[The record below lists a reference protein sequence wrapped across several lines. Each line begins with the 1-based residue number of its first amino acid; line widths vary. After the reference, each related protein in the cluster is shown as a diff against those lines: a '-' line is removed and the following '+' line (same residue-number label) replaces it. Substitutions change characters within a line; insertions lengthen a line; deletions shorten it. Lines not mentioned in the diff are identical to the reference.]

1 MVTLYSG
8 PYSRIILVKPS
19 GDSGLAF
26 AINMIPLG
34 LESIAAYIRD
44 IVDDIL
50 IYDECMDKEPFLKVL
65 SGFKPDLVGFSMSA
79 TEHNTGGQLMK
90 IVKNFDPKIPV
101 IAGGFHPTGAPE
113 IVLNDLKCDA
123 VCRGE
128 GESIMKEF
136 VQGKEWGLIDG
147 LSYKDPTSKKRIIHN
162 KDRSVI
168 KNLDTLPFPARDLR
182 KRGRYD
188 YKHFLLRNRDYDL
201 TDFSRGC
208 YGQCTFCCEPYFS
221 KGVQRFRSPKKMMEN
236 IRDIYNFHGEKPL
249 RILISDPHIMGQFR
263 KVDRLSELLI
273 EADLD
278 ITFQVMSRTETI
290 VKQPKTVEKMI
301 RAGMISWELGIES
314 PLQGDLDITSK
325 HIPLAIQTKAVEIL
339 SKLGGE
345 TLGTFVIGLPNHSR
359 EEIKKFPLHARKIGV
374 SSAAFGIAAP
384 FPGTPFW
391 DELDSQGVIFERNWE
406 KFDENNSVFHHPE
419 LSPTEIEDLRNWC
432 MAKFW
437 NLDTIVDQIKLI
449 NNRVG
454 KFRFKNKVN
463 IRDFLVTISKKLA
476 FATNAGKDLAEK
488 GQKSQEE
495 NFLGYMRFM
504 LDAWADP
511 RIERYFSENP
521 MHELIDMRQ
530 FGKLF
535 EGKTLQIVVED
546 KTKDTCLFAMKVDI
560 KREGISSISVSKK
573 PTPNYNFLLRAD
585 INSLYVDPT
594 LSTIGLG
601 KHYFNLFMKGSLKI
615 KGLGLLFKLVLYG
628 IKESLSIY
636 LTRKTLTSF

>member
-1 MVTLYSG
+1 MDVLYSG
-8 PYSRIILVKPS
+8 PYFRVILVKPS
-19 GDSGLAF
+19 GNSGLAF
-26 AINMIPLG
+26 ALNIIPLG

-44 IVDDIL
+44 IVDDIM
-50 IYDECMDKEPFLKVL
+50 IYDEFLDEEPFLKVL

-79 TEHNTGGQLMK
+79 TEHNTGGRLMK
-90 IVKNFDPKIPV
+90 IVKKFDPKIPI

-113 IVLNDLKCDA
+113 IVLNHLECDA

-128 GESIMKEF
+128 GESLMKEF

-147 LSYKDPTSKKRIIHN
+147 LSYKDPTSKEKIFHN

-168 KNLDTLPFPARDLR
+168 QDLDTLPSPARDLR
-182 KRGRYD
+182 KRRGYN
-188 YKHFLLRNRDYDL
+188 YKHSLLINREYDL

-221 KGVQRFRSPKKMMEN
+221 KGVQRFRSPEKMMKN
-236 IRDIYNFHGEKPL
+236 IREIYNFHGRKPL

-263 KVDRLSELLI
+263 KVDKLSELLI

-314 PLQGDLDITSK
+314 PIQGDLDNTSK
-325 HIPLAIQTKAVEIL
+325 NIPLDIQTRAVEIL

-345 TLGTFVIGLPNHSR
+345 TLGTFVIGLPNHS
-359 EEIKKFPLHARKIGV
+359 ETDIKKFPLHARKIGV

-391 DELDSQGVIFERNWE
+391 DELNSQGVIFEKNWD
-406 KFDENNSVFHHPE
+406 KFDENNSVFHHPQ
-419 LSPTEIEDLRNWC
+419 LSPTEIENLRNWC

-437 NLDTIVDQIKLI
+437 NFDTVFDQIRLI

-463 IRDFLVTISKKLA
+463 VREFLLTISKKLA
-476 FATNAGKDLAEK
+476 FAVNAGGDLADN
-488 GQKSQEE
+488 GQKSQKE
-495 NFLGYMRFM
+495 NYLNFVRFM
-504 LDAWADP
+504 FDAWADP
-511 RIERYFSENP
+511 RIEKYFSENP

-535 EGKTLQIVVED
+535 EGKCLQIVVED
-546 KTKDTCLFAMKVDI
+546 KENNKCLIAIKVDI
-560 KREGISSISVSKK
+560 EREGITSISVSKK
-573 PTPNYNFLLRAD
+573 PAPHYNFLLRAD
-585 INSLYVDPT
+585 INCLYTDPT
-594 LSTIGLG
+594 LSTIGGFKNILQMLS
-601 KHYFNLFMKGSLKI
+601 NGSLKI
-615 KGLGLLFKLVLYG
+615 RGLGPIFKMILYG
-628 IKESLSIY
+628 MKEVLSVY
-636 LTRKTLTSF
+636 LNRKTLTSL

>member
-1 MVTLYSG
+1 MDTLYSG
-8 PYSRIILVKPS
+8 PYSRVILVKPS
-19 GDSGLAF
+19 GNSGLAF
-26 AINMIPLG
+26 ALNIIPLG
-34 LESIAAYIRD
+34 IESIAAYIRD
-44 IVDDIL
+44 IVEDIL
-50 IYDECMDKEPFLKVL
+50 IYDEYMDKEPFLRVL

-90 IVKNFDPKIPV
+90 IVKKFNPKIPV

-113 IVLNDLKCDA
+113 VVLNYLECDA

-128 GESIMKEF
+128 GESLMREF

-147 LSYKDPTSKKRIIHN
+147 LSYKDPLSKKRIIHN

-168 KNLDTLPFPARDLR
+168 KDLDTLPSPARDLR
-182 KRGRYD
+182 KRRGYD
-188 YKHFLLRNRDYDL
+188 YKHSLLINREYDL

-221 KGVQRFRSPKKMMEN
+221 KGVQRFRSPEKMMEN
-236 IRDIYNFHGEKPL
+236 IRDIYDFHGGKPL

-301 RAGMISWELGIES
+301 RAGIISWELGIES
-314 PLQGDLDITSK
+314 PIQEDLDTTSK
-325 HIPLAIQTKAVEIL
+325 HISLDIQTRAVDII

-345 TLGTFVIGLPNHSR
+345 TLGTFVIGLLNHSR
-359 EEIKKFPLHARKIGV
+359 TDIKKFPLHARKIGV

-391 DELDSQGVIFERNWE
+391 DELDSQGVIYEKNWD

-419 LSPTEIEDLRNWC
+419 LPSAEIENLRNWC

-437 NLDTIVDQIKLI
+437 NLDTIVDQIRLI

-463 IRDFLVTISKKLA
+463 IRDFLLTLSKFLA
-476 FATNAGKDLAEK
+476 FAINVGKNLAEK
-488 GQKSQEE
+488 GQKSQKE
-495 NFLGYMRFM
+495 NFLNYMRLMF
-504 LDAWADP
+504 DAWADP
-511 RIERYFSENP
+511 RIEKYFSENP
-521 MHELIDMRQ
+521 MHELIDMCQ

-535 EGKTLQIVVED
+535 EGKCLQIVVED
-546 KTKDTCLFAMKVDI
+546 KANGKCLFAMKVDI
-560 KREGISSISVSKK
+560 EREGITTICVSKK
-573 PTPNYNFLLRAD
+573 PALNYNFLLRAD
-585 INSLYVDPT
+585 INYLYTNRT
-594 LSTIGLG
+594 LSTIGRV
-601 KHYFNLFMKGSLKI
+601 KYYFQMLSKGSLKI
-615 KGLGLLFKLVLYG
+615 KGLGLLFKLVLFG
-628 IKESLSIY
+628 IKESLSVY
-636 LTRKTLTSF
+636 LNRKTLTSF